1 MIVAGLPFKLP
12 VEDFKISKY
21 IYIYVFSWYR
31 YIKNFPE
38 EQA

>member
-21 IYIYVFSWYR
+21 IYMYFSWYR